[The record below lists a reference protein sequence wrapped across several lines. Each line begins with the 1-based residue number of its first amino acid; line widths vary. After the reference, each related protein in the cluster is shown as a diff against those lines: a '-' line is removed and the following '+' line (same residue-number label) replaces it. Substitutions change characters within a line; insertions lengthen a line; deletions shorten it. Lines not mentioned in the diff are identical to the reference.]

1 MFAAPN
7 TFFTAVGKLTTVTFT
22 SNGTWTAPGNVSL
35 VTTLSGKG
43 SDGVSDYTT
52 SGNVTF
58 INAYFSSDST
68 TPITGTWQDAINFI
82 TPYVTTMNT
91 GSGVSS
97 IAIPATFGGSGSTLR
112 VNSSNF
118 GTYLLTA
125 SYTETVNYVK
135 GTAAVNAYRWPPS
148 GVSASSVP
156 TYADI
161 SGNWPEFITV
171 DFTRYVY
178 GNAGNPSTGL
188 GQTFPGGAYVA
199 PTGYPA
205 TTTTYT
211 NVSVTPS
218 TSYSIVV
225 PTGGTVSISYYA

>member
-22 SNGTWTAPGNVSL
+22 ANGTWTAPGNVSL
-35 VTTLSGKG
+35 VTTISGKG
-43 SDGVSDYTT
+43 SDGVSDSTT

-58 INAYFSSDST
+58 IQAFFSSDST
-68 TPITGTWQDAINFI
+68 TPITGTWQDAIDFI

-97 IAIPATFGGSGSTLR
+97 IAIPATFGASGSGLR

-118 GTYLLTA
+118 GTYGLTA

-135 GTAAVNAYRWPPS
+135 GSASLNLFRWPPS

-156 TYADI
+156 NYADV
-161 SGNWPEFITV
+161 SSNWPEFITV

-178 GNAGNPSTGL
+178 GNAGDPSTGL

-205 TTTTYT
+205 TTTTFN

-225 PTGGTVSISYYA
+225 PSGGTVSISYYA